1 MMNKNEKGNAGNI
14 ALNNLERGLNNK
26 INSNGE
32 SISMNNNTPTRN
44 KFQLDLFVTERPEKV
59 FPTIK
64 CHNCKNERE
73 LDGYLFKLVEVC
85 RECRTESEV
94 QITGKRFERRRANR

>member
-1 MMNKNEKGNAGNI
+1 MNKNEKGNAGNI

-64 CHNCKNERE
+64 CHNCKKERE
-73 LDGYLFKLVEVC
+73 LDGFVFKLVEVC
-85 RECRTESEV
+85 RDCRTASELKNLAN
-94 QITGKRFERRRANR
+94 QIERRAK